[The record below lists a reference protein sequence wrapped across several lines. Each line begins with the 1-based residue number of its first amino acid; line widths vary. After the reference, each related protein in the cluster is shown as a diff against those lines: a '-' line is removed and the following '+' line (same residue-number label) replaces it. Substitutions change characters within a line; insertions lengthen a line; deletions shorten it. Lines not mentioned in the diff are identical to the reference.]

1 MPDKSSMLL
10 LTGFILNVLFILGL
24 VFFFFFFDSN
34 SLSKVVGINLKN
46 KVVKKEKSYFLVY
59 IGGSHRKTSE
69 KFEIIF

>member
-24 VFFFFFFDSN
+24 GFFFFFDSN